1 MLEDSLPISDDSRK
15 KRGCCCSLIYFICCL
30 WEAKNRMGS
39 IHFPMPAWGWWHG
52 CHWLLLSLMG
62 LHYNGASES
71 KSPRRRWAVCLA
83 DRLWCKRLVISCY
96 SKQHNCLVKGEWR
109 QIDLSM
115 FRLCRMCFH
124 GVHPWNE
131 HVYSSTS
138 ERSRRGQYHL
148 PAQKGTD
155 VKKKK
160 ASSDCA
166 VAPRCVADQ
175 DKCFHCL
182 CLFLC
187 CCLLIH
193 SSILFLCASFPSAT
207 MVLTCLVN
215 LCWSPQIFRL
225 TWLTSGVCSKGN
237 SFFFS
242 PPWWMLLGADPCLC
256 FRGGVSLCFASV

>member
-39 IHFPMPAWGWWHG
+39 IHFPKPAWGWWHG

-148 PAQKGTD
+148 PAQKSTD

-160 ASSDCA
+160 KSVQRLCGGTTVCGRSGQVLSLSLLVFVLLSADTFFHSFPLRLLSLSHYGSDVFGQFVL
-166 VAPRCVADQ
+166 VAPDFQADLAN
-175 DKCFHCL
+175 F
-182 CLFLC
+182 
-187 CCLLIH
+187 
-193 SSILFLCASFPSAT
+193 
-207 MVLTCLVN
+207 
-215 LCWSPQIFRL
+215 WSVQ
-225 TWLTSGVCSKGN
+225 
-237 SFFFS
+237 
-242 PPWWMLLGADPCLC
+242 
-256 FRGGVSLCFASV
+256 